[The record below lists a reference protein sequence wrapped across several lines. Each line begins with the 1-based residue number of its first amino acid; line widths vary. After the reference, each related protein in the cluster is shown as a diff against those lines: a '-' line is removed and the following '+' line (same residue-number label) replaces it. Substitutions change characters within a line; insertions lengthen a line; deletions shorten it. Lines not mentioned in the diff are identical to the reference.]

1 MNQTIAGKYPVFGV
15 SYISPS
21 FLRFSRAGSTGR
33 RCGWLGSRSQ
43 PAGETVDPSA
53 VNPQEE
59 PGTIVIGY
67 GPVGRTLTRLL
78 RENKLNPTVIDLN
91 YDSVQS
97 LRRGSGRAMAR
108 TGLRM
113 MPTSPSPSLK
123 FRTAGFPG
131 SAGRPNPA
139 AWRGRGRSAHAA
151 NLAGAE
157 RQGAGAPPPR
167 NPAPRAVCK
176 RTTHD

>member
-21 FLRFSRAGSTGR
+21 FLRFSRAGSTGC

-97 LRRGSGRAMAR
+97 LRRGSGRADPGA
-108 TGLRM
+108 L
-113 MPTSPSPSLK
+113 
-123 FRTAGFPG
+123 FRSVIYGKRC
-131 SAGRPNPA
+131 SRP
-139 AWRGRGRSAHAA
+139 RRRRSAS
-151 NLAGAE
+151 
-157 RQGAGAPPPR
+157 
-167 NPAPRAVCK
+167 
-176 RTTHD
+176 RTT

>member
-78 RENKLNPTVIDLN
+78 RDVQGITVDAL
-91 YDSVQS
+91 
-97 LRRGSGRAMAR
+97 L
-108 TGLRM
+108 
-113 MPTSPSPSLK
+113 
-123 FRTAGFPG
+123 
-131 SAGRPNPA
+131 
-139 AWRGRGRSAHAA
+139 
-151 NLAGAE
+151 
-157 RQGAGAPPPR
+157 
-167 NPAPRAVCK
+167 
-176 RTTHD
+176 THDPGLATGARAFGFRVIGDS

>member
-108 TGLRM
+108 SGLRM

-123 FRTAGFPG
+123 FRTAGFPRYG
-131 SAGRPNPA
+131 FKASLSGRAFPTTSAVK
-139 AWRGRGRSAHAA
+139 
-151 NLAGAE
+151 
-157 RQGAGAPPPR
+157 
-167 NPAPRAVCK
+167 PAPGMPASARGLQRPFA
-176 RTTHD
+176 RFHTTC

>member
-97 LRRGSGRAMAR
+97 LRRGRVGRWR
-108 TGLRM
+108 G
-113 MPTSPSPSLK
+113 
-123 FRTAGFPG
+123 AGF
-131 SAGRPNPA
+131 
-139 AWRGRGRSAHAA
+139 
-151 NLAGAE
+151 E
-157 RQGAGAPPPR
+157 
-167 NPAPRAVCK
+167 
-176 RTTHD
+176 

>member
-21 FLRFSRAGSTGR
+21 FLRFSRAGSTAR

-67 GPVGRTLTRLL
+67 GPVGR
-78 RENKLNPTVIDLN
+78 V
-91 YDSVQS
+91 
-97 LRRGSGRAMAR
+97 
-108 TGLRM
+108 
-113 MPTSPSPSLK
+113 
-123 FRTAGFPG
+123 
-131 SAGRPNPA
+131 
-139 AWRGRGRSAHAA
+139 AHATSTREQA
-151 NLAGAE
+151 QPDRHRPQLRLRAE
-157 RQGAGAPPPR
+157 PPKG
-167 NPAPRAVCK
+167 VG
-176 RTTHD
+176 

>member
-59 PGTIVIGY
+59 PWTIVIGY

-78 RENKLNPTVIDLN
+78 RENKLNPTVTDLN

-108 TGLRM
+108 SGLRM

-123 FRTAGFPG
+123 FRTAGFPRYG
-131 SAGRPNPA
+131 FKASLSGRAFPNTSAVK
-139 AWRGRGRSAHAA
+139 
-151 NLAGAE
+151 
-157 RQGAGAPPPR
+157 
-167 NPAPRAVCK
+167 PAPGMPASARGLQRPFARVHATC
-176 RTTHD
+176 